1 MCLNGGCLKERRHV
15 IHYDIYTAGG
25 SKHSARLLPTFS
37 LSLISNVAI
46 VCPFVAV
53 ITLSFL
59 PRTTRAL
66 FFGGGIFVCI
76 RSFYGCDDDS
86 AIRLSFSVL
95 N

>member
-46 VCPFVAV
+46 VCPFVARNYFV
-53 ITLSFL
+53 LPATYDSRTLFWGAFL
-59 PRTTRAL
+59 FASARFTDVTIPQSDSL
-66 FFGGGIFVCI
+66 FP
-76 RSFYGCDDDS
+76 Y
-86 AIRLSFSVL
+86 
-95 N
+95 

>member
-46 VCPFVAV
+46 VCPFVARNYFV
-53 ITLSFL
+53 LPATYDWRTLFW
-59 PRTTRAL
+59 
-66 FFGGGIFVCI
+66 GGHFCLHPLVS
-76 RSFYGCDDDS
+76 RM
-86 AIRLSFSVL
+86 
-95 N
+95 